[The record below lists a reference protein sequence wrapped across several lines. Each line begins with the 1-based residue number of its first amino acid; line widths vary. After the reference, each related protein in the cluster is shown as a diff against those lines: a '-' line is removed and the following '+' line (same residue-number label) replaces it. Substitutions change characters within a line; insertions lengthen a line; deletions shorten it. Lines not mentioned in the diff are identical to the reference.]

1 MGIRQALKV
10 SIDTIMAVLLL
21 LLMLFMV
28 TGQQVHEWLGVAMI
42 VLFVVHHMLNP
53 AWFKNLF
60 KREYTLSRVFISG
73 INILLL
79 LDVIALA
86 ISGVMMSGFVFEFLP
101 INSGAV
107 FSRKLHMLASYW
119 GLILMAAHLGQH
131 WGQMMGTGRKLFH
144 CTEKSMIRT
153 WALRLITAGVSC
165 YGIYAFLIQNIPSY
179 LLLKQAFV
187 FFNFEKSAA
196 LYLFEYISMI
206 VLFAALSYYINKAL
220 QRKSGKQK

>member
-60 KREYTLSRVFISG
+60 KRKYTLSRVFISG

-165 YGIYAFLIQNIPSY
+165 YAFLIQNIPSY